1 MFSNADTAKINPRGR
16 ATNAARL
23 AIVVTTLTLI
33 VSAFSGCRT
42 GPREYLRNGFKVGPN
57 YTPAAAPVS
66 ETWIDYRNQELIT
79 QTPAYWDWWRVFRDP
94 TLELLVQRAHQQ
106 NLTLRTAGFR
116 IQEARA
122 RRAVATG
129 DLFPQSQTA
138 FGSYRRVQVSR
149 EVGIVGGGGGGIGG
163 PRAFDIWQTG
173 GQFSWELDFWGR
185 FRRGIEV
192 ADAELD
198 ASVENY
204 DDVLVV
210 LLGDVAEA
218 YVEVRIAQ
226 QRIRYAQSNVRS
238 QVGSLNLAKIKKE
251 EGAASGLD
259 VAQAVT
265 NVASTE
271 ANIPQL
277 QTQMRQAENRLCI
290 LMGIPPQDLSPL
302 LNNEVPIPV
311 APPQIAIGVPADI
324 LRRRPDVR
332 RAERLAAAQSAR
344 IGITEA
350 ALYPAFT
357 LNGQLFVQ
365 ASDITNLFT
374 QSAVGGNV
382 GPSFSWNLLN
392 YGRIWNS
399 VNAEEALFM
408 QRVTEYQNAVLNANR
423 EAEDSL
429 VGFLLAQ
436 EQARILRVGV
446 DAAIESRDLINELY
460 KGGRADFGRVFVAEA
475 FLATQQDQLA
485 LAEGAIAGNLVR
497 LYRSLGGGWE
507 LRLQENGDGQMQ
519 MSMPQPANRAME
531 EMAPPQP
538 NPAGLPE
545 MLPQPERE

>member
-1 MFSNADTAKINPRGR
+1 
-16 ATNAARL
+16 
-23 AIVVTTLTLI
+23 
-33 VSAFSGCRT
+33 
-42 GPREYLRNGFKVGPN
+42 
-57 YTPAAAPVS
+57 
-66 ETWIDYRNQELIT
+66 
-79 QTPAYWDWWRVFRDP
+79 
-94 TLELLVQRAHQQ
+94 
-106 NLTLRTAGFR
+106 
-116 IQEARA
+116 
-122 RRAVATG
+122 
-129 DLFPQSQTA
+129 
-138 FGSYRRVQVSR
+138 
-149 EVGIVGGGGGGIGG
+149 
-163 PRAFDIWQTG
+163 
-173 GQFSWELDFWGR
+173 
-185 FRRGIEV
+185 
-192 ADAELD
+192 
-198 ASVENY
+198 
-204 DDVLVV
+204 
-210 LLGDVAEA
+210 
-218 YVEVRIAQ
+218 
-226 QRIRYAQSNVRS
+226 VRS

>member
-1 MFSNADTAKINPRGR
+1 MFDDAETTKKYSSQRARNLGR
-16 ATNAARL
+16 FTTV
-23 AIVVTTLTLI
+23 AIVLTLA
-33 VSAFSGCRT
+33 VSALSGCRT
-42 GPREYLRNGFKVGPN
+42 GFGEYVRNGFKVGPN

-66 ETWIDYRNQELIT
+66 ETWIDYRNGELVT
-79 QTPAYWDWWRVFRDP
+79 QSPAYWDWWRVFRDP

-122 RRAVATG
+122 RRAVAHG
-129 DLFPQSQTA
+129 NLFPQSQTA

-149 EVGIVGGGGGGIGG
+149 ETGIVAGGGGGIGG
-163 PRAFDIWQTG
+163 PRAFDVWQTG

-185 FRRGIEV
+185 FRRAIESS
-192 ADAELD
+192 DAELD
-198 ASVENY
+198 STVENY

-210 LLGDVAEA
+210 LIGDVAEA
-218 YVEVRIAQ
+218 YVEVRVAQ

-265 NVASTE
+265 NVAQTE
-271 ANIPQL
+271 ATIPQL
-277 QTQMRQAENRLCI
+277 QTQLRQAENRLCI

-311 APPQIAIGVPADI
+311 APPQVAIGVPADL

-365 ASDITNLFT
+365 ATDITNLFT

-408 QRVTEYQNAVLNANR
+408 QRITEYQTAVLNANR
-423 EAEDSL
+423 ESEDAI

-436 EQARILRVGV
+436 EQSRILRVGT

-460 KGGRADFGRVFVAEA
+460 KGGRADFGRVFVAEG

-507 LRLQENGDGQMQ
+507 LRLQGDDGQGQ
-519 MSMPQPANRAME
+519 MSLPQPANRPME
-531 EMAPPQP
+531 QVDPPQP
-538 NPAGLPE
+538 NPALMPE
-545 MLPQPERE
+545 MLPQPERD